1 MNNITEFP
9 VPDCQLVVDP
19 NDVLNAAINNVSK
32 VVVIGVQKDGS
43 LYCASSHNEAEA
55 SFLLLR
61 AQNFLINLSGDNE

>member
-9 VPDCQLVVDP
+9 VPDRQLIVNP
-19 NDVLNAAINNVSK
+19 NDVLNAAINNVAK

-61 AQNFLINLSGDNE
+61 AQNFLINLIGDNE